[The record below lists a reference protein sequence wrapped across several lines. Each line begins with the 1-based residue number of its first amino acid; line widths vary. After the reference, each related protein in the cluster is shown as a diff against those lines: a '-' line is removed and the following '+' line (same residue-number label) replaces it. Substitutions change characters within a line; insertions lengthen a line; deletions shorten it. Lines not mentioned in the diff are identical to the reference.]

1 MIRNYLQIAWRNL
14 TKNTVFSAINLI
26 GLSMGMATAILLGLW
41 LWDELSFNRYHQH
54 YGRLARVMQHQT
66 ANGQTFTSTAT
77 PLPLRN
83 ALAHDFGGDFSHIA
97 LSSWTEDHILA
108 YGGNQFTRKG
118 NCVEAHFPAMM
129 SLKMLRG
136 TAKTLDDPTSVIL
149 SESVARALFGGAEPI
164 NKVIKVDNKHHFKVT
179 GVYED
184 LPYSTEFREVSF
196 MLPWNFFLETTPWV
210 KRSETNW
217 GNNSFQLFAE
227 IAPGATFEGLSAK
240 IENIKAR
247 HAPDEA
253 RLDPRI
259 FLHPMSHW
267 HLHSEWENGVAVRGR
282 IQFVWLFGM
291 IGAFVLLLACINFMN
306 LSTARS
312 ERRAKEVGVRKAVGS
327 GRRQLIAQFLLESVL
342 MAVLACISALVLAN
356 LLLPVFNNIADKRI
370 AFPWSS
376 GVSWA
381 VALGFTLLT
390 GLLAGSYPALFL
402 SKFNPVKVLKGA
414 VYGGKAAVLPRQI
427 LVVTQFT
434 ISITFI
440 IGTLVVLRQIQ
451 HAKDRPT
458 GFQRAGLVSI
468 PLNTPELRNNYDV
481 LREEL
486 LQTGAVSDISET
498 SSPVD
503 EVWSN
508 DASFSWPG
516 KDPNL
521 VGDFGTV
528 GITHEYGKTVGWRV
542 TQGRDFSRRFATDS
556 LAIVLNESAAEFMGI
571 QKPVG
576 MNIQWNGEHYTVVGV
591 IADVIA
597 GSPFTPA
604 RPTVYMLRQ
613 DWADFIYMR
622 LSPEKNPGQVLSA
635 IEPIFRKYNPG
646 SPFEYKFADDEYD
659 RKFRAEE
666 RIGQLAGIFTTLA
679 ILISCLGLFGLV
691 SFLAEQR
698 RKEIG
703 IRKVLGASVAS
714 VWALLSRDFVVLV
727 VVASLLAVPVSY
739 YVLSGWLE
747 NYAYRTELSWWIFA
761 LGIVSALV
769 ITLCTVGFQAI
780 KVALL
785 NPVKTLRSE

>member
-327 GRRQLIAQFLLESVL
+327 GRRQLIAQFLLESVF
-342 MAVLACISALVLAN
+342 MAVLACISALGLAN

-468 PLNTPELRNNYDV
+468 PLNTPELRSNYNV

-727 VVASLLAVPVSY
+727 VIASLLAVPVSY

>member
-14 TKNTVFSAINLI
+14 TKNTVFSAINMI

-118 NCVEAHFPAMM
+118 NCVETHFPAMM

-259 FLHPMSHW
+259 FLHPMSRW

-342 MAVLACISALVLAN
+342 MAMLACISALGLAN

-434 ISITFI
+434 ISTTFI
-440 IGTLVVLRQIQ
+440 IGTLVVLRQVQ

-635 IEPIFRKYNPG
+635 IEPIFRKHNPG

>member
-136 TAKTLDDPTSVIL
+136 TSKTLDDPTSVIL

-184 LPYSTEFREVSF
+184 LPYSTEFRDVSF

-259 FLHPMSHW
+259 FLHPMSRW

-468 PLNTPELRNNYDV
+468 PLNTHELRNNYDV

-528 GITHEYGKTVGWRV
+528 GITHEYGKTVGWRF

-556 LAIVLNESAAEFMGI
+556 LAIVLNESAAEFIGI
-571 QKPVG
+571 KKPVG

-604 RPTVYMLRQ
+604 RPTVYVLRQ
-613 DWADFIYMR
+613 DWADFIYIK
-622 LSPEKNPGQVLSA
+622 LSPEKNPGQILSA
-635 IEPIFRKYNPG
+635 IEPIFRKHSPG